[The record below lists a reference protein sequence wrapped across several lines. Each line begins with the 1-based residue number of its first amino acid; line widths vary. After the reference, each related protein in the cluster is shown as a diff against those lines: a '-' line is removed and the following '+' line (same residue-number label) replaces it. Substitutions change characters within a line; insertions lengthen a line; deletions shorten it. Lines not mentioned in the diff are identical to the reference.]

1 MCLQTALTVA
11 GIGLK
16 LAEGVQANKAAKRD
30 AAYSEQQSRI
40 VRQSAEANAQQ
51 PLNDGRERI
60 GQYLALTGQS
70 NVDLSRG
77 SPVDAAAKI
86 AERAQRDHLT
96 TLHGGEVSAWAHKV
110 DAANA
115 RARGRAALQGAVVG
129 AGMSLLGEASKENW
143 FGGPARRTQRPYN
156 YFVVPGTA
164 GF

>member
-30 AAYSEQQSRI
+30 AAYSELQARI

-51 PLNDGRERI
+51 PLNEGRERI
-60 GQYLALTGQS
+60 GQYLARTGQS

-77 SPVDAAAKI
+77 SPVDAVAKI

-110 DAANA
+110 DASNA
-115 RARGRAALQGAVVG
+115 RARGRAALQGAAIG

-143 FGGPARRTQRPYN
+143 FGGNSRRKPSAPGSYFIVPY
-156 YFVVPGTA
+156 

>member
-16 LAEGVQANKAAKRD
+16 LAEGVQANKAAK
-30 AAYSEQQSRI
+30 AEVAYSEQQARI

-60 GQYLALTGQS
+60 GQYLARTGQS

-77 SPVDAAAKI
+77 SPIDAAAKI

-115 RARGRAALQGAVVG
+115 RARGRC
-129 AGMSLLGEASKENW
+129 K
-143 FGGPARRTQRPYN
+143 AR
-156 YFVVPGTA
+156 
-164 GF
+164 